1 MSFSPYLAWV
11 LMLNREYCPVE
22 RYSVRCPW
30 IVLLKG
36 IAQKLV
42 AVTNPVLVLR
52 KTFSKSTKPPG
63 VKSAPPMRKDSG
75 DSFGLSWGGRAATFT
90 GLLVFS
96 EALTRRPASA
106 EVESCWGADACFCSF
121 SICCCCWAICC
132 CWAAMASRKALIS
145 AATELGSSAAA
156 LGAWPMARLEA
167 SRNTLAACS
176 NLIGTALLVFDLS
189 CLDGPSGT
197 RLLRD
202 CYKQQEC

>member
-30 IVLLKG
+30 TVLLKG

-42 AVTNPVLVLR
+42 AVTLPVLVLR

-106 EVESCWGADACFCSF
+106 EG
-121 SICCCCWAICC
+121 
-132 CWAAMASRKALIS
+132 
-145 AATELGSSAAA
+145 LGV
-156 LGAWPMARLEA
+156 WPIARHEA
-167 SRNTLAACS
+167 NMRTLAVCS
-176 NLIGTALLVFDLS
+176 NLIELLSLS
-189 CLDGPSGT
+189 
-197 RLLRD
+197 RLS
-202 CYKQQEC
+202 